1 MSIFRPTPAVNGLFD
16 TNYIDQMRTELIGQI
31 ILEGKTLSYAHLIP
45 GVKNRVS
52 LNTLDGVGS
61 ITSGAC
67 GWPEAPGE
75 ITLTQRELIVAD
87 RQIKDAICPKD
98 LEKTFMGM
106 YMKSNKE
113 VPFIAT
119 IADFYVKTGKK
130 DVEHTI
136 WQGGGITPGLFS
148 IADTDAD
155 VIDASADVD
164 AEATYIGKVNALVS
178 NAPAEVLEREDAV
191 IVMNYSDFV
200 AYQQELIAANLFHYD
215 ANVANDMTLYV
226 PGTNIKVR
234 ATAGLNNA
242 TVYTG
247 SAMILTYEDNI
258 AVGTDGLDGDEMFD
272 IWYSKDNDEVRV
284 HVSYKI
290 GSNFFFPNMVV
301 KGYVINAPVPP
312 VPGT

>member
-1 MSIFRPTPAVNGLFD
+1 MSIFKPTPAVNGLFD
-16 TNYIDQMRTELIGQI
+16 TDYIDQMRTELIGQI

-52 LNTLDGVGS
+52 LNTLDGVGA
-61 ITSGAC
+61 ITNGNC
-67 GWPEAPGE
+67 GWPATAGE
-75 ITLTQRELIVAD
+75 ITLTQRELVVAD
-87 RQIKDAICPKD
+87 RQIKDSICPKD
-98 LEKTFMGM
+98 LEKTFLGM

-136 WQGGGITPGLFS
+136 WQGAGGVNGLLQ
-148 IADTDAD
+148 IADTDTA
-155 VIDASADVD
+155 VIDQAANVD
-164 AEATYIGKVNALVS
+164 AAPTFIDKINVLVS
-178 NAPAEVLEREDAV
+178 IAPAEVLEREDAV
-191 IVMNYSDFV
+191 IVMNYADFV

-242 TVYTG
+242 TVSLG

-290 GSNFFFPNMVV
+290 GANFFFPNMVV
-301 KGYVINAPVPP
+301 KGFNI
-312 VPGT
+312 